1 MTYPTP
7 KATSRRR
14 FLKTS
19 GTMVAMIPVVNL
31 VGCSD
36 DQSQSASQP
45 TETPEQ
51 PAQSQQPTQQQ
62 APEQQAAPEQQ
73 TAAEPA
79 ERPEL
84 ERLEESDPTAQSL
97 GYVHDA
103 ADVDGSQ
110 QPRYEEGQV
119 CANCSLYTADSSS
132 EEDWGGCSIFP
143 GKLVNANGWCSA
155 YVPAG

>member
-19 GTMVAMIPVVNL
+19 GTMMAMIPVVNL

-36 DQSQSASQP
+36 DQS
-45 TETPEQ
+45 Q

-73 TAAEPA
+73 TASKPA

-84 ERLEESDPTAQSL
+84 ARLEESDPTAQAL

-119 CANCSLYTADSSS
+119 CANCNLYTADSSS

>member
-1 MTYPTP
+1 MTYPTS

-36 DQSQSASQP
+36 DQSQPASQS
-45 TETPEQ
+45 TESPQQ
-51 PAQSQQPTQQQ
+51 PAQQTKPQPAQ
-62 APEQQAAPEQQ
+62 EQQAASEQR
-73 TAAEPA
+73 APAEPA
-79 ERPEL
+79 ERPEMVK
-84 ERLEESDPTAQSL
+84 LEESDPTAQSL
-97 GYVHDA
+97 AYVHDA
-103 ADVDGSQ
+103 GDVDAAQ
-110 QPRYEEGQV
+110 QSRYEEGQN

-132 EEDWGGCSIFP
+132 EEDWGGCAIFP

>member
-7 KATSRRR
+7 RATSRRR

-36 DQSQSASQP
+36 DQSQPASQP
-45 TETPEQ
+45 DEA
-51 PAQSQQPTQQQ
+51 PAQQDQTPQQ
-62 APEQQAAPEQQ
+62 APPPQEQAAQQ
-73 TAAEPA
+73 QSAPEPA
-79 ERPEL
+79 QRPEMQK
-84 ERLEESDPTAQSL
+84 LEESDPTAQSL
-97 GYVHDA
+97 AYVHDA
-103 ADVDGSQ
+103 GDVDASQ
-110 QPRYEEGQV
+110 QSRYEEGQN
-119 CANCSLYTADSSS
+119 CANCSLYTPDSSS
-132 EEDWGGCSIFP
+132 EEDWGGCAIFP